1 MILDKNRSFLFSS
14 IEDSHS
20 SLYAINIRNKN
31 EVETNEVSMEILK
44 PEELSIFVRELLND
58 HKDLIKIFIRPS
70 GTENTLRVFIEGM
83 SLDAVDSIKH
93 KINNFIFRN
102 LK

>member
-1 MILDKNRSFLFSS
+1 MVLSKDRSFIFSS
-14 IEDSHS
+14 IEDSYS

-31 EVETNEVSMEILK
+31 EVETNEVSLEILK
-44 PEELSIFVRELLND
+44 PEELSMFVKELLND
-58 HKDLIKIFIRPS
+58 NKDLIKIFIRPS

-83 SLDAVDSIKH
+83 SLNAVDLAKH
-93 KINNFIFRN
+93 RINNFISRI